1 MIRRFKYFFG
11 VDEKPLSP
19 KERIKRQKAE
29 VRKAQAI
36 RSLRLREKEEKKRE
50 KAVRE
55 GERRSREAKL
65 ADDYVQTIVD
75 NCVMA
80 MDLAAESGCSAA
92 TVYIRLTHKYTRHF
106 KGRHWKKIVTSLVGY
121 GYDVSHSY
129 SGTLCRFDVTTG
141 VRKISS
147 DLAVTRGPL
156 DGGVPK
162 RNKRID
168 ESDSDSDTSDSD
180 YICHYCSYVVSLKD

>member
-19 KERIKRQKAE
+19 RDRIERQKAE
-29 VRKAQAI
+29 VRKAQAT
-36 RSLRLREKEEKKRE
+36 RSLRLREKEEKKQ
-50 KAVRE
+50 
-55 GERRSREAKL
+55 ERRSRETKL

-80 MDLAAESGCSAA
+80 MDLAAERGCSAA
-92 TVYIRLTHKYTRHF
+92 TVYIRLTHKYTRSF

-121 GYDVSHSY
+121 GYDVSHRY

-141 VRKISS
+141 VRKISRAG
-147 DLAVTRGPL
+147 DLAVCGGPL

-168 ESDSDSDTSDSD
+168 DSDSDSDDSD
-180 YICHYCSYVVSLKD
+180 YLCHYCSYVIGLKD